1 VAADR
6 QDAAGPILEIERVT
20 RSFGDFRA
28 VDDVSISVRRG
39 EFLTFL
45 GPSGCGKTTLLR
57 IIAGFET
64 PTAGDVR
71 IGGRSMAGVKPYKRP
86 VGIVFQNLALFPHLS
101 VGENVAFGLAARRVA
116 AADIRKQVAS
126 ALALVELAGL
136 EQRRIHELS
145 GGQKQR
151 VALARAL
158 VLKPEVLL
166 LDEPLGAL
174 DLKLRRQLQY
184 ELKEIQRRVGTTF
197 LFVTHDQEEA
207 LTMSDRIAVIHGG
220 RVEQIDEPE
229 VVYSRPSSAFV
240 ARFIGDTNLFEGTVR
255 TVGADWLELDLGPF
269 ASAVRVPTTT
279 RAEAGSRVVLSVR
292 PEHVRLGSEAASGV
306 AGVRATVEGR
316 SYVGA
321 STRYVLAAAG
331 MSIVALESNADA
343 GRRGYRIGEVV
354 PLALTLDHAA
364 LVPDRDASTTVPVA
378 SAGSASAHGDAS
390 TARAWHG
397 EQPDRPT

>member
-1 VAADR
+1 VASGR
-6 QDAAGPILEIERVT
+6 QDPAGPILEIDRVT
-20 RSFGDFRA
+20 KRFGEFRA

-57 IIAGFET
+57 IIAGFES
-64 PTAGDVR
+64 PSRGDVR
-71 IGGRSMAGVKPYKRP
+71 IGGRSMTAVKPYRRP

-101 VGENVAFGLAARRVA
+101 VFENIAFGLVARRTGAV
-116 AADIRKQVAS
+116 DIDRQVAEVLS
-126 ALALVELAGL
+126 LVELAGL
-136 EQRRIHELS
+136 EARRIHELS

-207 LTMSDRIAVIHGG
+207 LTMSDRIAVINRG
-220 RVEQIDEPE
+220 RVEQLDEPE
-229 VVYSRPSSAFV
+229 VIYGRPASAFV
-240 ARFIGDTNLFEGTVR
+240 ARFIGDTNLIEATVR
-255 TVGADWLELDLGPF
+255 SAGREGIEVDLAQFGNGLRLSVDSPVSVGD
-269 ASAVRVPTTT
+269 
-279 RAEAGSRVVLSVR
+279 RVVLSVR
-292 PEHVRLGSEAASGV
+292 PEHVRLSAEPGPCSAV
-306 AGVRATVEGR
+306 VRARVVGR

-321 STRYVLAAAG
+321 NTRYVLQAAG
-331 MSIVALESNADA
+331 MSIIALDSNAHGGQRA
-343 GRRGYRIGEVV
+343 YRLDEEVS
-354 PLALTLDHAA
+354 LGINLDHAA
-364 LVPDRDASTTVPVA
+364 LVPDADSSGVA
-378 SAGSASAHGDAS
+378 NRE
-390 TARAWHG
+390 T
-397 EQPDRPT
+397 